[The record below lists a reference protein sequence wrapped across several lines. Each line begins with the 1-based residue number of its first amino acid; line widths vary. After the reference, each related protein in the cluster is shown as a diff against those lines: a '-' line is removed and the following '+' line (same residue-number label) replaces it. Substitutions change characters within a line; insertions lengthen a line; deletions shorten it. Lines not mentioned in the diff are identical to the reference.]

1 MELLG
6 TIEPAAGDAMHRD
19 GWIALIGSHPSLA
32 PVQPRQ
38 GINPFTKLPDIY
50 QAATDSAIVLPD
62 DAKEGAI
69 HWAMDDS
76 HRLVV
81 WPLPMA
87 RARVVAVAE
96 DVASRLGGRFHAGHD
111 D

>member
-19 GWIALIGSHPSLA
+19 GWIALIDAHPSLA

-38 GINPFTKLPDIY
+38 GINPFTKLPHIY
-50 QAATDSAIVLPD
+50 QAAPDSAIVLLD

-76 HRLVV
+76 HRLLV
-81 WPLPMA
+81 WSMPNS
-87 RARVVAVAE
+87 RARVVAVAQ
-96 DVASRLGGRFHAGHD
+96 DVASILGGRFNPGKVD
-111 D
+111 